1 MEGKPNGYQT
11 SSFVADLFDV
21 EESPLSSASGV
32 LAAMF
37 PSPQKVGSRTSSSE
51 DWLKQTNGNQP
62 RHTKQGNSGGSLE
75 PCHLSSSLY
84 YGGQDGYS
92 EAPSAGPSPPPPSP
106 LKKSG
111 GEDDPNGNNSQPA
124 SRGNWWQG
132 SLYY

>member
-1 MEGKPNGYQT
+1 M
-11 SSFVADLFDV
+11 SR
-21 EESPLSSASGV
+21 ESPLSSASGV

-37 PSPQKVGSRTSSSE
+37 PSPQKVGSRTSSSG

-84 YGGQDGYS
+84 YGGQDGYC
-92 EAPSAGPSPPPPSP
+92 EAPSERESKTECSSVVANSLMTQ

>member
-1 MEGKPNGYQT
+1 MEGKSNGYQT

-37 PSPQKVGSRTSSSE
+37 PSPQK
-51 DWLKQTNGNQP
+51 
-62 RHTKQGNSGGSLE
+62 
-75 PCHLSSSLY
+75 
-84 YGGQDGYS
+84 
-92 EAPSAGPSPPPPSP
+92 

-124 SRGNWWQG
+124 SRGNWWQ
-132 SLYY
+132 

>member
-1 MEGKPNGYQT
+1 MEGKSKGYQT

-21 EESPLSSASGV
+21 KEPPLSSASGV
-32 LAAMF
+32 FAAIF
-37 PSPQKVGSRTSSSE
+37 PSPQKGSSSGS
-51 DWLKQTNGNQP
+51 WPKQTNENQP
-62 RHTKQGNSGGSLE
+62 QHTKLGNSGGSLE

-92 EAPSAGPSPPPPSP
+92 HAPPAGPSHAPPPT

-111 GEDDPNGNNSQPA
+111 GEDDPTGNNSQTA